1 MTSLTLAAALQLS
14 VITAGAHTYAEARAT
29 NLESGRPL
37 VVLIGADWCPACK
50 TMKDRALPQVEKG
63 GLLDKVAFAYVDAD
77 EDSQLARK
85 MMQGGSIPQLIMY
98 RQTAD
103 GWKKE
108 SLVGAQS
115 PGKIEAFLKKG
126 IDAAVAENPK
136 QSPTRLTSGQPKK

>member
-85 MMQGGSIPQLIMY
+85 MMQGGSIPSLSCIAKPP
-98 RQTAD
+98 TA
-103 GWKKE
+103 GRKSRWSAPNPLERSKP
-108 SLVGAQS
+108 S
-115 PGKIEAFLKKG
+115 LKK
-126 IDAAVAENPK
+126 ASTPR
-136 QSPTRLTSGQPKK
+136 SPRIPNSLRRD